1 MMRILL
7 LAGFGLLAFSYAEA
21 QNQDSSLP
29 IRPKTPPTQ
38 QAARQLKNLEKQL
51 HLTQDQ
57 VLELQVILINR
68 DVAMDSLRNSP
79 STGGHSVARTR
90 QSIRQ
95 QADRQ
100 IDSLLTNDQKVLY
113 QQWKQQQ
120 KERAA
125 QRHLNASSVPQ

>member
-1 MMRILL
+1 MRILV
-7 LAGFGLLAFSYAEA
+7 LAGFGLLSSTYAGA

-29 IRPKTPPTQ
+29 HRPKTPPTQ

-68 DVAMDSLRNSP
+68 DVAMDSLRNNP
-79 STGGHSVARTR
+79 STGGHSAAHTR
-90 QSIRQ
+90 QTIRQ
-95 QADRQ
+95 QADRR

-120 KERAA
+120 KDRAA
-125 QRHLNASSVPQ
+125 QRRLNAGTVPQ